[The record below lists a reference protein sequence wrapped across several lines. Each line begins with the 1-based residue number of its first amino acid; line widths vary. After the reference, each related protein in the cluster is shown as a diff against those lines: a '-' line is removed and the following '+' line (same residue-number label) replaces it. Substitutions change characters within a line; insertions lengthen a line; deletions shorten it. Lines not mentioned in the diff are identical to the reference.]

1 MLPQGSRIGWF
12 GKWEGSARMEAPGVA
27 GPRSHRDEER
37 VSQFR
42 SLPVGWA
49 ALLIIGAA
57 VLAAVILT
65 VTGRVYYGTAG
76 FGAGVVL
83 TGTLLGLAA
92 WDLCVG
98 LLALRNAVYLAL
110 PAQITLSLS
119 RRVVPFLSPVAFF
132 IGILVGHQYW
142 E

>member
-1 MLPQGSRIGWF
+1 MAADP
-12 GKWEGSARMEAPGVA
+12 A
-27 GPRSHRDEER
+27 GAKRRQSLQDEER
-37 VSQFR
+37 VRQLR

-57 VLAAVILT
+57 VVAAVILT
-65 VTGRVYYGTAG
+65 ATGRVYYGVAG

-83 TGTLLGLAA
+83 TGALLGLAA

-98 LLALRNAVYLAL
+98 LLARKNAVYLAL
-110 PAQITLSLS
+110 PARITLKLS
-119 RRVVPFLSPVAFF
+119 RRIVPLLSPVAFF
-132 IGILVGHQYW
+132 VGILIGHQYW